1 MEIKLRSSILQ
12 RTGLRVRAQWRVAK
26 NSPSARQIH
35 ICVSEITLGFA
46 RFWFCGTDDGS
57 KNRKELMQEDVIG
70 ICLRE
75 YHCSHQIPELTWAIR
90 ISGNQEG
97 KAVIFSLSCFHQCGV
112 VVLGRF
118 LVFVL
123 FCSVFPCIALFICRL
138 VCLFL
143 WEMCAHYS
151 SHSHCLILC
160 CKLSPGACSLFHT
173 GRSLLGIRESGNSE
187 LTEKKK

>member
-35 ICVSEITLGFA
+35 ICVSEITLGSA
-46 RFWFCGTDDGS
+46 CFWFCGTDDGS

-90 ISGNQEG
+90 ISGDQEG
-97 KAVIFSLSCFHQCGV
+97 KAVIFSLSCFHQRGV

-123 FCSVFPCIALFICRL
+123 FYSVSPVLHYLSADLSVFFCGKCVHTTPHIPTVSFCVA
-138 VCLFL
+138 
-143 WEMCAHYS
+143 S
-151 SHSHCLILC
+151 SHLGLAAAFTQADHCL
-160 CKLSPGACSLFHT
+160 A
-173 GRSLLGIRESGNSE
+173 
-187 LTEKKK
+187 